1 MNSQHAR
8 RARRIGA
15 AAARV
20 AAVSVGTGV
29 IAAGVAL
36 ATPGA
41 AFAAT
46 NATVK
51 LGSDSF
57 GSLIVYN
64 GGTGNANNLRIVAEG
79 FKWAVTDVVPISASA
94 GCVSVTPT
102 KALCDKT
109 AAGSNVLRVNVRL
122 GDLADLVSVEGRFTG
137 QVFGEAGDDFMIAGQ
152 GDVGGHSRLTYN
164 GGLGADS
171 VSYKRSPVGVRVTK
185 DDLNNDGLISSFG
198 TASGDNIRDDVERVL
213 GSESADQLT
222 GDEKPDTFDGLGGN
236 DTIELGANVDRATGG
251 AGNDT
256 FRLKEGFVDFVDGGS
271 GTDTA
276 TADSFD
282 SLTTVEIVK

>member
-79 FKWAVTDVVPISASA
+79 FKWAVTDVVPISATG

-102 KALCDKT
+102 KALCDKVFS
-109 AAGSNVLRVNVRL
+109 GRDVLRVHVQL
-122 GDLADLVSVEGRFTG
+122 GDLADLASVEGRFSG
-137 QVFGEAGDDFMIAGQ
+137 NVFGEAGDDFMIAGQ
-152 GDVGGHSRLTYN
+152 GDVGGHSRLIYN
-164 GGLGADS
+164 GGLGFDS
-171 VSYKRSPVGVRVTK
+171 VSYRRSPVAVKVTM
-185 DDLNNDGLISSFG
+185 DDQNNDGLIGSFG
-198 TASGDNIRDDVERVL
+198 TTSGDNIRDDVEQVF
-213 GSESADQLT
+213 GSESGDQFF
-222 GDEKPDTFDGLGGN
+222 GDDKPNRFSGFGGN
-236 DTIELGANVDRATGG
+236 DTIDPGTNVDRVDGG

-256 FRLKEGFVDFVDGGS
+256 FRLQDGFVDFAVGGL

-276 TADSFD
+276 TTKDSFD
-282 SLTTVEIVK
+282 SLTTIP